1 MARNK
6 FDVDEELEAPFQL
19 SHLKRVLVYVK
30 PYAWKMVIALIIS
43 AVTWCLSLLGTKIF
57 QWTLDIA
64 IPNKDIRM
72 VLQLALLNII
82 ATALILGLVVV
93 RGRLMAHVS
102 NYIICDIRRDLFAHL
117 QKLPFAY
124 YDSRPAG
131 KILVRVINYVNSV
144 SNILTN
150 GIVNTIIELIGL
162 VLIAIFMFMTNV
174 RLSLVIVAGLP
185 VFLFFVFLIKPM
197 QRKAWQRCSNKSANY
212 NAFLAESID
221 GVRVSQLFSRQ
232 EENKSIMERLSQACR
247 HEWLRALYIS
257 HSVWFSSQFVT
268 QTVFCFLYVTGVYW
282 LSGSMVSFG
291 VIMAMGDYVNRFW
304 GPITNLANI
313 YNDFVNNLAY
323 LERIMETMDEP
334 VDIDD
339 APDAVELPKITGELS
354 FNHVTFGYEP
364 GIHILEDFN
373 LHVKPGESIALVGE
387 TGAGKTTV
395 VNLISRF
402 YDIESG
408 SIDLYADDGS
418 GVRPYGVSA
427 VTLNSLRRQLG
438 IMMQDSFIF
447 SGTILDNIR
456 YGRLDATEEE
466 IVAAAK
472 AVCAH
477 DFISKM
483 PNGYYTEVS
492 ERGGSLSQG
501 QRQMISFARTLLSDP
516 AILILDE
523 ATSSIDTKTERLLQ
537 QGIAKLLEGRTSFI
551 IAHRLSTIKNC
562 DQILVIGNKGILES
576 GTHDELMERKGAY
589 YQLSTAQK

>member
-30 PYAWKMVIALIIS
+30 PYAWKMVIALLIS
-43 AVTWCLSLLGTKIF
+43 AVTWCLSLLGTKIL

-64 IPNKDIRM
+64 IPNKDLKL
-72 VLQLALLNII
+72 VGLLALLNIA

-117 QKLPFAY
+117 QRLPFAY

-150 GIVNTIIELIGL
+150 GIVNTIIELTGL

-174 RLSLVIVAGLP
+174 RLSLVIIAGLP
-185 VFLFFVFLIKPM
+185 LFLFFIFLIKPL
-197 QRKAWQRCSNKSANY
+197 QRKSWQRVSNKSANY

-232 EENKSIMERLSQACR
+232 EENKSIMERLSNACR
-247 HEWLRALYIS
+247 REWLRALYIS
-257 HSVWFSSQFVT
+257 HSVWFTSQFVT

-323 LERIMETMDEP
+323 LERIMETLDEP

-339 APDAVELPKITGELS
+339 APDAVELPKLTGELA
-354 FNHVTFGYEP
+354 FTDVTFGYEP
-364 GIHILEDFN
+364 GIHILENFN

-408 SIDLYADDGS
+408 RIDLYAEDGS
-418 GVRPYGVSA
+418 GVRPYGVSE

-456 YGRLDATEEE
+456 YGKLDATEEE

-562 DQILVIGNKGILES
+562 DQILVIGNKGIIES
-576 GTHDELMERKGAY
+576 GTHDALMAKQGAY
-589 YQLSTAQK
+589 YKLSTAQK

>member
-185 VFLFFVFLIKPM
+185 VFLFFVFLIKPL

-232 EENKSIMERLSQACR
+232 EENKCIMERLSQACR

-418 GVRPYGVSA
+418 GVRPYGVSS

>member
-185 VFLFFVFLIKPM
+185 VFLFFVFLIKPL

>member
-162 VLIAIFMFMTNV
+162 VLIAIFMFMTNA

-185 VFLFFVFLIKPM
+185 VFLFFVFLIKPL

-232 EENKSIMERLSQACR
+232 EENKSIMERLSKACR

-418 GVRPYGVSA
+418 GVKPYGVSA
-427 VTLNSLRRQLG
+427 VTLNSLRRQMG